1 MGGCGLESVEDLRD
15 MYNNFGRLA
24 ISQGLPPANRTH
36 RENWIDRLIECG
48 RNFLAWDEGRAIAHC
63 SLIPDYD
70 RGDAEYIIFVNER
83 YRNRGICTALT
94 VLALQ
99 TAGSMGLT
107 TIWLTVESYNFRAI
121 RLYRNAGF
129 VFADEGGERERTM
142 MLRL

>member
-1 MGGCGLESVEDLRD
+1 MESAADLRD
-15 MYNNFGRLA
+15 MYDNFGRLA
-24 ISQGLPPANRTH
+24 ISQGLPPANRSH

-48 RNFLAWDEGRAIAHC
+48 RNFLAWDEGRAIGHC
-63 SLIPDYD
+63 SIIPDFA

-83 YRNRGICTALT
+83 YRNRGIGTALT
-94 VLALQ
+94 ALALQ
-99 TAGSMGLT
+99 TAGSIGLT
-107 TIWLTVESYNFRAI
+107 KIWLTVESYNFRAI